1 MACKGR
7 PRLNEPVDVIII
19 KLRLRPGRDDDL
31 RAFFASQ
38 PPRRRASAVKL
49 ALRTGGMGS
58 GADLMT
64 LSADDV
70 VDAALDELFR

>member
-1 MACKGR
+1 MAPHGR
-7 PRLNEPVDVIII
+7 PRLSEPADVILI

-31 RAFFASQ
+31 LAFFASL

-58 GADLMT
+58 GSLTTLPAD
-64 LSADDV
+64 AA
-70 VDAALDELFR
+70 VDAALDALFV